1 MARLTGRQQAFVS
14 AYLQCLNATESARLA
29 GYTGD
34 DRTLAVTG
42 HRLLR
47 NANVRAEIDRVL
59 SEQVMSAHEVLRRQT
74 EIASLDVTDFF
85 DFSGNLPMFK
95 PDKAKERGVMH
106 LIKSF
111 KVSNK
116 EFKIEFYDAQ
126 RAQETLAKYH
136 DLTNKV
142 RVDDWR
148 SQAIEDIKRGL
159 IAFDALVQTFDE
171 DLAVELFKLAGV
183 PIDGIA

>member
-1 MARLTGRQQAFVS
+1 MSNLTDKQQAFIN

-29 GYTGD
+29 GYAGND
-34 DRTLAVTG
+34 NSLASAG
-42 HRLLR
+42 SRLLR
-47 NANVRAEIDRVL
+47 NVKVRAEIDLVL
-59 SEQVMSAHEVLRRQT
+59 SEQVMSAQEVLRRQT
-74 EIASLDVTDFF
+74 AIASLDVTDFF
-85 DFSGNLPMFK
+85 DFTGNLPMFK

-111 KVSNK
+111 KISDK

-171 DLAVELFKLAGV
+171 DLAIELFKLAGV
-183 PIDGIA
+183 PVDGTT